1 MKQNYVA
8 TNLTQDFTDAEKE
21 QGRSNIDAA
30 KMHYINVVLGS
41 GSIDQGSY
49 DELVDAVDAHE
60 PVYIVTSS
68 GGTATY
74 WQFKQANSS
83 GYDFFT
89 YGNNGMLNMH
99 ISNYRQVS
107 VEDAP
112 LGNIY
117 EELWYEPRSM
127 TGGSTNT
134 YSAITL
140 GPNDAWQGGVYKY
153 NEVMGSIMLEPKHTG
168 SIALCPF
175 KTYSEY
181 DGGHG
186 AQCTNLSVTAGNIY
200 TIPFYFH
207 TTQAMNNETLEIHTY
222 PISGYLG
229 IKGSASVPEGE
240 SYEPVIYKMVFQAR

>member
-8 TNLTQDFTDAEKE
+8 TNLTQDFTDAEKA
-21 QGRSNIDAA
+21 QGRSNINAA

-41 GSIDQGSY
+41 GVIDQSSY
-49 DELVDAVDAHE
+49 DELTSAISAHE
-60 PVYIVTSS
+60 PVYIVTAAGS
-68 GGTATY
+68 TATY
-74 WQFKQANSS
+74 WQFKQANSA

-89 YGNNGMLNMH
+89 YDGSGMRNMH
-99 ISNYRQVS
+99 ISTYRQVTITT
-107 VEDAP
+107 EP

-117 EELWYEPRSM
+117 EEVWYEPRSM
-127 TGGSTNT
+127 TGNSTNT
-134 YSAITL
+134 YSTIGL
-140 GPNDAWQGGVYKY
+140 GPSDSWPGGVYKY

-175 KTYSEY
+175 KTYAEY
-181 DGGHG
+181 DSGHG

-207 TTQAMNNETLEIHTY
+207 TTQAMNTETLEVYTY

-229 IKGSASVPEGE
+229 IKGSAAEPEGE
-240 SYEPVIYKMVFQAR
+240 DYDPTIYKMVLQAR